1 MGKRWATVYAILCTL
16 FMVAGFVVA
25 FLFAWR
31 AGEKQALACLLS
43 MVLGFIVAPI
53 FHELGHLFFL
63 SLHKMECVYIKCF
76 CFKGYIKNGKKRF
89 ALTSPF
95 KADETQ
101 AIPKCGGNMKK
112 RAAAYTLGGLIFSL
126 ILLCILVGGA
136 LTCTLLGGFSY
147 GLWGAVPYVA
157 YLFLLN
163 IAPFEYANGKTDM
176 AVYLGIKKG
185 EDAETVMLSAMEI
198 QGQLYAGKSFAQI
211 DEDLYFK
218 LPQLCEDEPLYA
230 LLLDLRYR
238 YYLEK
243 EDLQNAADS
252 LNRLVQA
259 QAYLTEI
266 EVQKI
271 AAELT
276 YMHALN
282 GDLER
287 AEESGKLCRA
297 YLQEETP
304 AAKRILAAYSAA
316 FGKNEAVEPLIEQAK
331 SSLKKE
337 RIAGVKRFEEILISR
352 IKAV

>member
-1 MGKRWATVYAILCTL
+1 
-16 FMVAGFVVA
+16 
-25 FLFAWR
+25 
-31 AGEKQALACLLS
+31 
-43 MVLGFIVAPI
+43 
-53 FHELGHLFFL
+53 
-63 SLHKMECVYIKCF
+63 
-76 CFKGYIKNGKKRF
+76 
-89 ALTSPF
+89 
-95 KADETQ
+95 
-101 AIPKCGGNMKK
+101 
-112 RAAAYTLGGLIFSL
+112 
-126 ILLCILVGGA
+126 
-136 LTCTLLGGFSY
+136 
-147 GLWGAVPYVA
+147 
-157 YLFLLN
+157 
-163 IAPFEYANGKTDM
+163 M

-259 QAYLTEI
+259 QTYLTEI

-316 FGKNEAVEPLIEQAK
+316 FGKNEAVEPLIQQAK
-331 SSLKKE
+331 SSLEKE